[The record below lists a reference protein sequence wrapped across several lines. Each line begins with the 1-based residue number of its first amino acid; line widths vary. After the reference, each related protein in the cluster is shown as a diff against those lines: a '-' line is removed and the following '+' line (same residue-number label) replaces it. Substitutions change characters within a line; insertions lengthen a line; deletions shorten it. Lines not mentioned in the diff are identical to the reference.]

1 MIDDSRL
8 LSFVLNAV
16 LGMLT
21 LALFLGFYRLLKG
34 PGLPDRVVA
43 LELIATLTVGSI
55 AAYDIATNQPVLL
68 DAATVLALIAFVG
81 AIAFA
86 RYIEKGASR

>member
-1 MIDDSRL
+1 MIESAPY
-8 LSFVLNAV
+8 LNVILNLV

-21 LALFLGFYRLLKG
+21 VSLFLGFYRLLKG

-55 AAYDIATNQPVLL
+55 AAYDIATNQPILL

-81 AIAFA
+81 AIAFG